1 MLIARI
7 AASLPVRV
15 PTVVPLLQTS
25 FVLSASR
32 HPPCPSLRLLS
43 LFPNISFHMLSSCP
57 CRAHQFPR
65 LRAERNHFMD
75 TIKLIAYRAETALVG
90 TVREALARRDDA
102 RALLREIM
110 CTTADLRPDAAQKTL
125 TVHLY
130 PLGSAL
136 QNAAVHA
143 LAAELTATETIFPGT
158 DLRLIFTL
166 SGPA

>member
-1 MLIARI
+1 
-7 AASLPVRV
+7 
-15 PTVVPLLQTS
+15 
-25 FVLSASR
+25 
-32 HPPCPSLRLLS
+32 
-43 LFPNISFHMLSSCP
+43 
-57 CRAHQFPR
+57 
-65 LRAERNHFMD
+65 MD

-102 RALLREIM
+102 RALLREII

-125 TVHLY
+125 TVHLH

-136 QNAAVHA
+136 QTAAVHA